1 MSGSNRSLF
10 VLITIE
16 ACLLLPLQ
24 VVSCP
29 SACACKWKGGKQ
41 TVECPEKGLIT
52 IPTGIDPGTQVL
64 EFSGNNLKLLPRERF
79 ERMGLINLQ
88 RIYLSKCK
96 ISQIDDRAFRGLTN
110 LVELDLSFNLLT
122 AVPTATFVDY
132 PSLMRLIASGNPIRT
147 LRAASFRPL
156 SFLTSLELSN
166 CQIETI
172 EDGTFVGL
180 DNLEWL
186 KLDGNRLNFIR
197 GEKILPDAL
206 HGVALE
212 RNPWQCDCR
221 LLEVHNWLLNY
232 KVPHA
237 VEPKCAGPP
246 RLTGEPIGNLEVGDL
261 ACLPD
266 VSPTTL
272 YLEIAEGK
280 NISLLCRVSAIPE
293 ASVSWWFQGR
303 ILRNDTTLAPGF
315 HFYYFVEEGREEK
328 RSELF
333 IFNTNP
339 DDNGTFVCAAEN
351 PAGKSLSNYTIRI
364 IVKEEPVVGL
374 VVFSREYLIA
384 VFAVLT
390 VSCFLVLLV
399 LAFLLVKCR
408 KQRRKRKKKDR
419 NKEVAVHNRKSIVCG
434 EVAASQAAAG
444 VAKAN
449 GTPTVPNAS
458 RQVSV
463 FVSSRPER
471 TQIESRSARSA
482 DAFLAVSTNQ
492 YPADRNPDLID
503 GTETAG
509 NPRVSDEN
517 DRDESRRPSG
527 PSSRA
532 VSNRFEPGFLCGPL
546 GPEPFSDRRLT
557 ADVHLSPGRFLD
569 GDGYPVD
576 YGLPKVPLM
585 VTVPSDRRINFY
597 RTLPH
602 KRPMKASAANPIQRY
617 AREAE
622 FLSRADAYDLDP
634 SDVRYTIEGYPCNRP
649 SAFPPERT
657 TQQFIPSP
665 PAGYEADLPFFG
677 PCASDVRPRGPVAR
691 CSVAAQ
697 TNPPTES
704 TETDGSDRPPRT
716 TGPVLTESPDEGYV
730 GDAAESAE
738 T

>member
-1 MSGSNRSLF
+1 MSGSKRSLF
-10 VLITIE
+10 VLMTVE

-88 RIYLSKCK
+88 RIYLAKCK

-132 PSLMRLIASGNPIRT
+132 PSLMRLIVSGNPIRT

-166 CQIETI
+166 CQIETV
-172 EDGTFVGL
+172 EDGTFLGL

-237 VEPKCAGPP
+237 VEPKCAGPS

-303 ILRNDTTLAPGF
+303 VLRNDTVLAPGF

-408 KQRRKRKKKDR
+408 KQRRKRKKKER
-419 NKEVAVHNRKSIVCG
+419 SKEVAVRKTLVCG
-434 EVAASQAAAG
+434 EAAASQATTG
-444 VAKAN
+444 TSKAN

-471 TQIESRSARSA
+471 TQIESRSAQA
-482 DAFLAVSTNQ
+482 PFVPVPTNP

-509 NPRVSDEN
+509 DPRASEEN
-517 DRDESRRPSG
+517 DRDDARHPTR
-527 PSSRA
+527 
-532 VSNRFEPGFLCGPL
+532 VLHNRYDPVCGPVASV
-546 GPEPFSDRRLT
+546 GPERFGPDRRLA
-557 ADVHLSPGRFLD
+557 ADVHLSPGRWLD

-576 YGLPKVPLM
+576 FGLPKVPLM

-602 KRPMKASAANPIQRY
+602 KRPIKASAANPIQRY

-622 FLSRADAYDLDP
+622 FLSRTDVYDLDP

-649 SAFPPERT
+649 SAFPPDRT
-657 TQQFIPSP
+657 DRFPPSP
-665 PAGYEADLPFFG
+665 PSGYQADLPFFG
-677 PCASDVRPRGPVAR
+677 PCGSDVRPRAPVAR

-697 TNPPTES
+697 TNPLVETVSETE
-704 TETDGSDRPPRT
+704 GSDRATRT
-716 TGPVLTESPDEGYV
+716 TGPVPTESPDEGYV

>member
-1 MSGSNRSLF
+1 M
-10 VLITIE
+10 
-16 ACLLLPLQ
+16 Q

-29 SACACKWKGGKQ
+29 TACACKWKGGKQ
-41 TVECPEKGLIT
+41 TVECPEKELIT

-64 EFSGNNLKLLPRERF
+64 ELSGNNLKLLPRERF
-79 ERMGLINLQ
+79 ERMGLLNLQ
-88 RIYLSKCK
+88 RIYLSRCK

-110 LVELDLSFNLLT
+110 LVELDLSLNMLST
-122 AVPTATFVDY
+122 VPTETFVDY
-132 PSLMRLIASGNPIRT
+132 PSLMRLIVSGNPIRALQT
-147 LRAASFRPL
+147 ASFRPL

-166 CQIETI
+166 CQIESI
-172 EDGTFVGL
+172 EDGTFLGL

-197 GEKILPDAL
+197 GERILPDAL

-232 KVPHA
+232 KIPHA
-237 VEPKCAGPP
+237 VEPKCAGPA
-246 RLTGEPIGNLEVGDL
+246 RLIGEPIRNLEVGDL

-303 ILRNDTTLAPGF
+303 ILQNDTTLAPGF

-374 VVFSREYLIA
+374 IVFSREYLIA
-384 VFAVLT
+384 IFAVLT
-390 VSCFLVLLV
+390 VSCFLILMV
-399 LAFLLVKCR
+399 LAFLLVRCR
-408 KQRRKRKKKDR
+408 KQRRKRRKKER
-419 NKEVAVHNRKSIVCG
+419 NKEIAVQNRKPLLRNEITASPT
-434 EVAASQAAAG
+434 EAA
-444 VAKAN
+444 KTN
-449 GTPTVPNAS
+449 GTLFVPDR
-458 RQVSV
+458 RQDVSV
-463 FVSSRPER
+463 FVSRPVSVDAER
-471 TQIESRSARSA
+471 SVSANV
-482 DAFLAVSTNQ
+482 FVAVPPNP
-492 YPADRNPDLID
+492 YPVDRNPDLID
-503 GTETAG
+503 GTESVGVDGRTD
-509 NPRVSDEN
+509 NDPRVVDDEN
-517 DRDESRRPSG
+517 VEDSRPVRVLPNHFD
-527 PSSRA
+527 P
-532 VSNRFEPGFLCGPL
+532 RFLRRIPD
-546 GPEPFSDRRLT
+546 PFAKRHHT

-576 YGLPKVPLM
+576 FGLPKVPLM
-585 VTVPSDRRINFY
+585 VTVPPDQQMNFY

-602 KRPMKASAANPIQRY
+602 KRPLKPSAGNPAQRF

-622 FLSRADAYDLDP
+622 FLSRTESYDYDS

-649 SAFPPERT
+649 PVFPPTCEGE
-657 TQQFIPSP
+657 FLPSP
-665 PAGYEADLPFFG
+665 PAAYKTDLPSA
-677 PCASDVRPRGPVAR
+677 ASDGPSSDRSWHDHRKKILPPDIHPRRPIAQ

-697 TNPPTES
+697 TNPLSESPETEELVLGTS
-704 TETDGSDRPPRT
+704 SCCPNPSRT
-716 TGPVLTESPDEGYV
+716 TRPLLTESPDEGYV
-730 GDAAESAE
+730 GDATESAE